1 VKFTRGRTR
10 PGRHA
15 RDDRPR
21 RSEAG
26 PPRSLAEELGIADG
40 RDGGDAAG
48 RDRPVDPPAPGA
60 PAGPYDA
67 GEGPPDL
74 RRLDLG
80 SLRIP
85 AVAGVDVRV
94 QANPDGAVQQVVL
107 VHEGSLLQLAVFAA
121 PRSEGIWDE
130 IRADIRR
137 SLFTEGVAAE
147 EIPGSYGVEL
157 RARVRTQEGLRD
169 LRFVG
174 VDGPR
179 WMVQGVFQGP
189 AAVDESRAGPLTEC
203 LRGLVVARGE
213 EARPVRE
220 PLPLRLPADMPAPG
234 SGQGSGGAPVGAAAD
249 GPAGAQPGGLA
260 GPSAAARGMVIP
272 VPGPAGGAVPGPAA
286 SGSAPAGAPPGAR
299 SELASPAAPARPA
312 QPAPPSGAAVRRK
325 PSPRPRRGP

>member
-1 VKFTRGRTR
+1 VKFTRGRTG

-15 RDDRPR
+15 RDDRSR
-21 RSEAG
+21 RSPAG
-26 PPRSLAEELGIADG
+26 PPRSLAEELGIADE
-40 RDGGDAAG
+40 RDGGDPSG
-48 RDRPVDPPAPGA
+48 RVRPADPPAAGG

-67 GEGPPDL
+67 GEGPPEM

-94 QANPDGAVQQVVL
+94 QADPDGAVQQVVL

-121 PRSEGIWDE
+121 PRSEGIWGE
-130 IRADIRR
+130 VRADIRR
-137 SLFTEGVAAE
+137 SLFAEGVAAE
-147 EIPGSYGVEL
+147 EVPGSYGVEL

-189 AAVDESRAGPLTEC
+189 AAVDAARAAALTAC
-203 LRGLVVARGE
+203 LHGLVVARGE

-220 PLPLRLPADMPAPG
+220 PLPLRLPADMPVPAPG
-234 SGQGSGGAPVGAAAD
+234 EDGVVG
-249 GPAGAQPGGLA
+249 P
-260 GPSAAARGMVIP
+260 
-272 VPGPAGGAVPGPAA
+272 GGAVPPDGAAAGGAPAA
-286 SGSAPAGAPPGAR
+286 SAPPEAPSSAR
-299 SELASPAAPARPA
+299 
-312 QPAPPSGAAVRRK
+312 PPSGAGVRRR

>member
-26 PPRSLAEELGIADG
+26 PSRSLAEELGIADG
-40 RDGGDAAG
+40 GDGGESAG
-48 RDRPVDPPAPGA
+48 RDRPADPPTPGG
-60 PAGPYDA
+60 PVGPYDA

-130 IRADIRR
+130 VRADIRR

-147 EIPGSYGVEL
+147 ETPGSYGAEL

-189 AAVDESRAGPLTEC
+189 AAVDETRAAPLTEC

-234 SGQGSGGAPVGAAAD
+234 SGGAPDGAAA
-249 GPAGAQPGGLA
+249 GGTAGAQPGGLA
-260 GPSAAARGMVIP
+260 GASAAAPGMVIP

-286 SGSAPAGAPPGAR
+286 SGNAPAG
-299 SELASPAAPARPA
+299 
-312 QPAPPSGAAVRRK
+312 APPSGAAVRRK